1 MNRRIKYYIPKEL
14 KHWSGKSILILLMK
28 AKNSKFKT
36 IFNAIII

>member
-1 MNRRIKYYIPKEL
+1 MNKRMKYYTPKEL

-36 IFNAIII
+36 IFNVIFI